1 VDGDAVVSL
10 IIPLKY
16 SKSPMMVQEIL
27 IVGPL
32 NTLCVIAPG
41 RAGPK
46 KYIITS
52 HYSFTLTIR
61 FFLLKCFV
69 NICP

>member
-16 SKSPMMVQEIL
+16 SKSPVMAQEIL

-32 NTLCVIAPG
+32 NSLSIIAPG
-41 RAGPK
+41 IAGPK
-46 KYIITS
+46 KYIIS
-52 HYSFTLTIR
+52 P
-61 FFLLKCFV
+61 
-69 NICP
+69 N